1 MNKYIYIHYLLFL
14 LLLLFKDWSSTFDM
28 HEDSK
33 EDNNSSVSTS
43 ATTTA
48 SITSSL
54 TDNAEIRLLNDFNI
68 TTTTASIT
76 SSLTDNAEI
85 RLLNDFN
92 IDVFSDLDDHSDSSF
107 QKILN
112 DEESLHISE
121 FNESLTSSNEIFAN
135 PNNNYNNICSNE
147 ISRGP
152 ANRWYNYVRQF
163 PQGNNYNN
171 NYYLIVIIFISFIY
185 KYCRTQT

>member
-43 ATTTA
+43 A
-48 SITSSL
+48 
-54 TDNAEIRLLNDFNI
+54 
-68 TTTTASIT
+68 TTTASIT

-135 PNNNYNNICSNE
+135 PNNNNNICSNE